1 MSKRVK
7 SSGFETRG
15 EFDAALDDV
24 AAMLVEQRQL
34 EAARD
39 ERIQAVQEEYNDSI
53 LDIALKIKAKLA
65 LAEKY
70 AKGRRTEVLDGKK
83 KSGETPLALFG
94 FRTSTP
100 SLVLLNRKWTWDQV
114 VETLQASGLGKFE
127 AVKRAPD
134 KDAMKAKLSDDE
146 LAAVG
151 CRIRQSES
159 FWVEPKLETGKES

>member
-1 MSKRVK
+1 MKSRVK
-7 SSGFETRG
+7 STGFETRG

-34 EAARD
+34 EADRD
-39 ERIQAVQEEYNDSI
+39 RRIQAIQEEYNDGI

-70 AKGRRTEVLDGKK
+70 AKAHRGELLSGKK

-100 SLVLLNRKWTWDQV
+100 SLVLLNRKWSWGQV
-114 VETLQASGLGKFE
+114 VETLQLSGLGQFIMT
-127 AVKRAPD
+127 KRSPD
-134 KDAMKAKLSDDE
+134 KDAMKAKLSDEE

-151 CRIRQSES
+151 CRISQSES
-159 FWVEPKLETGKES
+159 FWVEPKLEEKERL